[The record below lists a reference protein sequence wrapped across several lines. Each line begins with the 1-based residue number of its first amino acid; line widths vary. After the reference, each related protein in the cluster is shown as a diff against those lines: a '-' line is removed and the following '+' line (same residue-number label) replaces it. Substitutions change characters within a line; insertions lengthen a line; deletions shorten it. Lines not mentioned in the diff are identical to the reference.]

1 MLRRL
6 TLGMTVILLP
16 FATAQLATAPVAEA
30 APSAVTLYYDASD
43 LPDYQAETA
52 QAVAN
57 WNGLEHNVRL
67 STGGSATILLHE
79 VSGGGSYTQTDGHGN
94 GDIYIDTQQVA
105 EGFDPTRIIAHEFG
119 HNLGLPD
126 DYPGPCTEV
135 MSGHGPGTS
144 CKNAVPDAQEAAQV
158 DQNFANGFAAVGA
171 RRVMADRDRAAVGY

>member
-6 TLGMTVILLP
+6 TLGITAIVLP
-16 FATAQLATAPVAEA
+16 LAATQLVTAPTAAA
-30 APSAVTLYYDASD
+30 APTAVTLHYDASD

-57 WNGLEHNVRL
+57 WNNAVSNVQL
-67 STGGSATILLHE
+67 SGGGSATIFLHE
-79 VSGGGSYTQTDGHGN
+79 ISGGGSYTQTDGHGD

-105 EGFDPTRIIAHEFG
+105 EGFDPTRIITHEFG

-126 DYPGPCTEV
+126 DYSGPCSEV

-144 CKNAVPDAQEAAQV
+144 CKNAIPDAQEAAQV
-158 DQNFANGFAAVGA
+158 QQNFANGFAPA
-171 RRVMADRDRAAVGY
+171 RAHRLTVDREITAAH

>member
-6 TLGMTVILLP
+6 CIGITAVLLP
-16 FATAQLATAPVAEA
+16 LAAAQLATAPTAGA
-30 APSAVTLYYDASD
+30 APNAVTLHYDASD

-57 WNGLEHNVRL
+57 WNGVVSNVQL
-67 STGGSATILLHE
+67 SGGGSATIFLHE
-79 VSGGGSYTQTDGHGN
+79 ISGGGSYTQTDGHGN

-126 DYPGPCTEV
+126 DYTGPCAEV

-144 CKNAVPDAQEAAQV
+144 CKNAVPDAQEAATV
-158 DQNFANGFAAVGA
+158 DQNFANGFAAAHAHRLVLV
-171 RRVMADRDRAAVGY
+171 R

>member
-6 TLGMTVILLP
+6 ALGITVMLLP
-16 FATAQLATAPVAEA
+16 LATAQVLTAGSAAA
-30 APSAVTLYYDASD
+30 APNTVTLHYDASD

-57 WNGLEHNVRL
+57 WNGVVSNVQL
-67 STGGSATILLHE
+67 AAGGGATIFLHE
-79 VSGGGSYTQTDGHGN
+79 ISGGGSYTQTDGHGN

-126 DYPGPCTEV
+126 DYSGPCAEV

-144 CKNAVPDAQEAAQV
+144 CTNAVPDAQEAAQV
-158 DQNFANGFAAVGA
+158 DQNFANGFALAHRLTVV
-171 RRVMADRDRAAVGY
+171 RN

>member
-6 TLGMTVILLP
+6 TLGMAVIMLP
-16 FATAQLATAPVAEA
+16 FAAAQLVAAPAEA
-30 APSAVTLYYDASD
+30 APSVVTLHYDASD

-57 WNGLEHNVRL
+57 WNGLEHNVQL
-67 STGGSATILLHE
+67 SAGGNATILLHE
-79 VSGGGSYTQTDGHGN
+79 VNGGGSYTQTDGHGN
-94 GDIYIDTQQVA
+94 GDIYIDVQQVA
-105 EGFDPTRIIAHEFG
+105 QGFDPTRIIAHEFG

-126 DYPGPCTEV
+126 DYSGPCEEV

-158 DQNFANGFAAVGA
+158 DQNFANGFAATSS
-171 RRVMADRDRAAVGY
+171 RRVTQD